1 MTQGTLLWLA
11 ALLIAIGALPFLS
24 VGIASVILWAN
35 GCMGPDGLVPCAL
48 YDDDSSGVLA
58 NMLLAGWYAII
69 SIPIGLIGI
78 VLLIFAVAKRPAD

>member
-1 MTQGTLLWLA
+1 MTRGTLLWLA

-24 VGIASVILWAN
+24 VGIASAILWAN
-35 GCMGPDGLVPCAL
+35 GCMGPDGPVPCAL
-48 YDDDSSGVLA
+48 YDDETGGVLA

-78 VLLIFAVAKRPAD
+78 VVLFVAIFKQREG